1 LSDITPTTTD
11 RALDGLR
18 ERERALETEAACIAA
33 RLAEVRDMIALL
45 TSRHSRGRPRV
56 RAVEPQPEAVRRLL
70 GEGVTGRT
78 ILEGNGNPQ
87 PEPPEAA

>member
-18 ERERALETEAACIAA
+18 ERERALETEAACLAA

-45 TSRHSRGRPRV
+45 TSRHSRGRPRHV
-56 RAVEPQPEAVRRLL
+56 REVVPRALL
-70 GEGVTGRT
+70 GGGVTGRT
-78 ILEGNGNPQ
+78 ILEGDGNPQ